1 VKQHWT
7 SKIKF
12 TNGYRSGLEAEVAK
26 QLETQGVQFE
36 YETKRIPYLSQSK
49 YIPDFILPNGI
60 IIEAKGRLTQED
72 RSKMRKVK
80 EQHPDLDIRFVFT
93 RSSAR
98 LSKTSKTTYAE
109 WCQKYGFPFAD
120 KVVPL
125 EWITNES
132 TRQDSESHQASGQH
146 QPA

>member
-1 VKQHWT
+1 LKQHWT

-26 QLETQGVQFE
+26 QLEVQGVTFE

-80 EQHPDLDIRFVFT
+80 EQHPDLDIRFIFT

-109 WCQKYGFPFAD
+109 WCHKYGFPFAD

-132 TRQDSESHQASGQH
+132 KREDSESHQCSGQH

>member
-1 VKQHWT
+1 MKQHWT

-93 RSSAR
+93 RSNAR

-109 WCQKYGFPFAD
+109 WCAKYGFPFAD

-125 EWITNES
+125 EWITHES
-132 TRQDSESHQASGQH
+132 KTADSESHQETGQH
-146 QPA
+146 LDA

>member
-1 VKQHWT
+1 LKQHWT

-26 QLETQGVQFE
+26 QLETQNVVFE
-36 YETKRIPYLSQSK
+36 YETKRIPYLSQSN

-80 EQHPDLDIRFVFT
+80 EQHPELDIRFIFS
-93 RSSAR
+93 RSAAR
-98 LSKTSKTTYAE
+98 ISKTSKTTYAE
-109 WCQKYGFPFAD
+109 WCSKYGFPFAD

-125 EWITNES
+125 EWITNDTKRS
-132 TRQDSESHQASGQH
+132 DSAAH
-146 QPA
+146 